1 MNNNTIQRNESKLR
15 TAPNMVPLLCAID
28 MPVCLISVIVIIVQG
43 ILYLLKGEPVSI
55 IPVVILLIGLI
66 FSFCA
71 DHGFN
76 WMIGYT
82 YDPKDKKASYGM
94 IGSLSSSTKTT
105 VKFKQVESAQ
115 VKKDEIIVTGIIEKC
130 IPRQRPK
137 TLHKYVIPKG
147 FTEDQQKQII
157 QSLTEREAK
166 K

>member
-15 TAPNMVPLLCAID
+15 TAPDMIPLLCAID
-28 MPVCLISVIVIIVQG
+28 MPVCLISGIMIIVQG
-43 ILYLLKGEPVSI
+43 ALCLLKNEPISI
-55 IPVVILLIGLI
+55 APIVVLLIGLI
-66 FSFCA
+66 FSFYA

-82 YDPKDKKASYGM
+82 YDPKDKKVSYGM

-105 VKFKQVESAQ
+105 VKFKQVEDVQ
-115 VKKDEIIVTGIIEKC
+115 VKKDEIIVTGIIEKR

-147 FTEDQQKQII
+147 FTEEQQKQIM
-157 QSLTEREAK
+157 QSLTEKEA
-166 K
+166 